1 MQGRTMHVCFIE
13 DTHLHGGTQI
23 WVTEAARYFLE
34 NGIEATVL
42 SPDNS
47 WVAQHCRQMGARIA
61 GYDFDD
67 IVENPDVYLEEWAA
81 ALEEADIALCTVHP
95 PRGGFHCSVFAAR
108 VIKEC
113 GFPTTLVPKTGTI
126 VPSYLREFYIPEEDI
141 NCHVIAIT
149 RFTREYLV
157 STYGIPAEQVSLVY
171 QGTDVDRFTRNEI
184 RGVAARERYPLPSG
198 TSPVLGN
205 VGSFEERKGQI
216 ILLKAFKELLATDPK
231 AHLLL
236 VGDGPDE
243 EILRTAVSDM
253 ALDDHVNFYPF
264 TSEPENI
271 YEVIDILTLPSL
283 YKEGL
288 PNVLLEAMS
297 MEVPVVASRLAGV
310 PEVVQNSETGYIVEP
325 GDVSGLTRAIHT
337 MWEDSER
344 YRAMA
349 RNARKLMEEYF
360 DKWKQFD
367 AFITHFHTLIQQVD

>member
-1 MQGRTMHVCFIE
+1 MHVCFIE

-34 NGIEATVL
+34 NGIEVTVL

-47 WVAQHCRQMGARIA
+47 WVAQHCRQTGARIA

-67 IVENPDVYLEEWAA
+67 IVEHPDIYRDEWAA
-81 ALEEADIALCTVHP
+81 GLEEADIALCTVHP
-95 PRGGFHCSVFAAR
+95 PRGGFHCSVYAAR
-108 VIKEC
+108 VIREC
-113 GFPTTLVPKTGTI
+113 GFSTVLIPKTGTI
-126 VPSYLREFYIPEEDI
+126 VPAYLREFYVPEEDI
-141 NCHVIAIT
+141 HWHVMAIT

-157 STYGIPAEQVSLVY
+157 SAYGIPAEQVTLVY
-171 QGTDVDRFTRNEI
+171 QGTDVDRFTRNDI
-184 RGVAARERYPLPSG
+184 RHRAARERYPLPSG
-198 TSPVLGN
+198 ASPVLGN

-216 ILLKAFKELLATDPK
+216 ILLKAFKELLATDPG

-243 EILRTAVSDM
+243 EILRTAVGDM
-253 ALDDHVNFYPF
+253 ALDSHVSFYPF

-310 PEVVQNSETGYIVEP
+310 PEVVRDGDTGYLVEP
-325 GDVSGLTRAIHT
+325 GDVTGLTRAIHT
-337 MWEDSER
+337 LWEDSER

-349 RNARKLMEEYF
+349 QNARKLMEEHF
-360 DKWKQFD
+360 DKRKQFEV
-367 AFITHFHTLIQQVD
+367 FISQFRTLMRQVD